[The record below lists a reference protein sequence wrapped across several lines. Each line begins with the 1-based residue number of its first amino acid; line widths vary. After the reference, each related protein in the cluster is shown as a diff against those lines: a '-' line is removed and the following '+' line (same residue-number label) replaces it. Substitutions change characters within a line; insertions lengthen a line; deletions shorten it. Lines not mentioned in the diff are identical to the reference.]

1 MKKMLL
7 LLLAALTLTTSVF
20 ALEIPDSV
28 REYLPHELTQSV
40 EREDSL
46 LLGGWSYLCDTVR
59 SALFEILRSGVRS
72 CAMLMLLAAVDEASA
87 LCAELLEL
95 TRLSPTLFVPLVKVM
110 AVAVTVR
117 LTAALCKDAGQSALA
132 ALTEIAGTVCALWC
146 ALPLLRAVVELL
158 EGWI

>member
-1 MKKMLL
+1 MELL
-7 LLLAALTLTTSVF
+7 GKLVALCLLTAVLALLLGRKSAELSFLLTLAAVLLGIFLLLAA
-20 ALEIPDSV
+20 I
-28 REYLPHELTQSV
+28 
-40 EREDSL
+40 
-46 LLGGWSYLCDTVR
+46 
-59 SALFEILRSGVRS
+59 
-72 CAMLMLLAAVDEASA
+72 DEASA
-87 LCAELLEL
+87 LCGELLEL

-117 LTAALCKDAGQSALA
+117 LTSALCKDAGQGALA

>member
-1 MKKMLL
+1 MALL
-7 LLLAALTLTTSVF
+7 GKLIALCLLTAVIALLLRRESAELAFLLTLSAVLLGVFLLLAA
-20 ALEIPDSV
+20 I
-28 REYLPHELTQSV
+28 
-40 EREDSL
+40 
-46 LLGGWSYLCDTVR
+46 
-59 SALFEILRSGVRS
+59 
-72 CAMLMLLAAVDEASA
+72 DEAAA
-87 LCAELLEL
+87 LGEELLEL

-117 LTAALCKDAGQSALA
+117 LTAALCRDAGQSALA

>member
-1 MKKMLL
+1 MELL
-7 LLLAALTLTTSVF
+7 CKLVALCLLTAVLALLLKRESVELSFLLTLSAVLLGVFLLLAA
-20 ALEIPDSV
+20 I
-28 REYLPHELTQSV
+28 
-40 EREDSL
+40 
-46 LLGGWSYLCDTVR
+46 
-59 SALFEILRSGVRS
+59 
-72 CAMLMLLAAVDEASA
+72 DEASA
-87 LCAELLEL
+87 LCGELLEL

-117 LTAALCKDAGQSALA
+117 LTSALCKDAGQGALA